1 MATRVFLLD
10 RSGSMETCRD
20 DTIDGYNS
28 FVESQKPL
36 GGTISLYQFDYEILT
51 VYENV
56 PIDNVVPLTRETFE
70 PGGSTALLDAMGHV
84 LKLNLPRDTTVI
96 ILTDGDENSSVEYT
110 PGHIKDLVESR
121 QTRDGWS
128 FVYLG
133 ANQDVVLTAKKL
145 GIRTSIGFDTARTP
159 ELFATL
165 SQTLSVTPTLVTT
178 DHVAL

>member
-1 MATRVFLLD
+1 
-10 RSGSMETCRD
+10 
-20 DTIDGYNS
+20 
-28 FVESQKPL
+28 
-36 GGTISLYQFDYEILT
+36 
-51 VYENV
+51 
-56 PIDNVVPLTRETFE
+56 
-70 PGGSTALLDAMGHV
+70 MGHV